1 MGCTVVGNEIHRR
14 FDLTMMPAIFALF
27 FVSLVL
33 GGRRLFISCHVP
45 VLNSTSGPFIQYLTH
60 PPEITLKPNSQQVR
74 NGASVSFYCAAR
86 GDPSP
91 TLYWKKNGKRISENI
106 SRYQMT
112 NFTGNGLSLLRIDP
126 TRAVRDNATY
136 ECVAENGVGDAVSA
150 EAKLTVFE
158 EKKLPLGFP
167 NITSPPASKAVEVG
181 HTAVLQCTAIGDPM
195 PTITWIRDQNPL
207 DINNNDRYS
216 VLDKG
221 SPGALQIINSLESD
235 QGKYECVAENSVGSE
250 YSEPVSLYVK
260 VRRVAPQFSIAP
272 PQYKEVKLG
281 DDFNITCV
289 AIGSPMPY
297 VKWQKFPNID
307 ITSED
312 QLPVGKNVLEIKN
325 AQTSENYTCIA
336 ASSLGTVNATTYVKV
351 QSLPGP
357 PIDIKVTEVT
367 ATSVRLSWTHS
378 NPADL
383 QYYVIHYKPRH
394 ANQAFAEISG
404 VITLYYTIRNL
415 SPYTEYEFYVI
426 AVNNLGRG
434 PPSAPTIITTGETA
448 PGTAPRNVQVRPLSS
463 STMVIQWDEPE
474 SPNGQVTAYKVYY
487 TTNPDASMSSWSSQF
502 VDTNLLT
509 TIGDLTP
516 LTMYTIRVQAFTS
529 VGPGPLSAPVQIKTQ
544 QGVPSQ
550 PRDLRATEI
559 GEASITLEWTKP
571 AHSGE
576 NILGYDLMW
585 NDTYS
590 KERNHRRIPVAERY
604 TLEDLYP
611 NTLYYIW
618 LSARSQRGEGAT
630 TSPIPV
636 RTKQY
641 VPGAP
646 PQNVT
651 GEAVGPT
658 SIYLRW
664 EPPPPNRTNG
674 QITYYKVF
682 KVEATRNDSE
692 ADVITV
698 TNDTFV
704 RLDELKRWTEY
715 RLWILA
721 GTAVGDGPTSNP
733 LLVKTHEDVPGP
745 PTDVKAAPVNSTTI
759 FVEWKP
765 PAENERNGIIRQYH
779 IHVQETKHEGTS
791 LLNEPMRV
799 VVQNSLEYNVT
810 DLQPDTFYL
819 IQVAAL
825 TRKGDGA
832 RSPLVSVRT
841 PGGVPIRPT
850 INLKMNSRD
859 ADITLDVEWTKPTQ
873 TYGELKGY
881 KLRYGIKDQTLIDV
895 ILKSTVNQYR
905 LTNLER
911 GVEYE
916 FRVAGQN
923 QIGFGQEA
931 ISYLETPEGTPT
943 GPPTALSHYFQTP
956 DVVCIKWETPTRE
969 HRNGKIVRY
978 DIEFHKKVDQ
988 PVITHRNTTQQ
999 RAVFSALE
1007 EGTEY
1012 VYSVRAATRQGSGP
1026 WSGKEV
1032 FSTTKE
1038 MVRAPMGL
1046 KAMATSDQSVEVWW
1060 EPIPSVRHKLYGY
1073 MLFYTMTA
1081 VEDLDAWQ
1089 KKSIGLTESAELVS
1103 LEKNA
1108 QYAVAVAAN
1117 TSVGL
1122 GRLSEKIAVK
1132 VKPEDVP
1139 LDLRAKEV
1147 TTHSMTLTWSRPI
1160 KLNPISY
1167 QVSYDAFKEFVDSQG
1182 VTQSQPVPRK
1192 TIQLAPNV
1200 ETTHIENLS
1209 PFTTYNINVTAKA
1222 ADSEYRPPT
1231 RITVTTQMA
1240 APLPMVKPDF
1250 YGVNNDEEMITV
1262 ILPQASEEYGPISHY
1277 YLVVV
1282 PENMETKEITNP
1294 DQFLTNE
1301 LLNYTKETAEGKPY
1315 IAARFAQRNIPYTYH
1330 LGAGET
1336 SDEFVNRKLQK
1347 GRRYRIFVRAV
1358 VDTQKN
1364 LYTSS
1369 PFSEPLSLE
1378 MRTVP
1383 PGDIPRRPD
1392 IKNAIESDIAEV
1404 SKINKVTHQSMLWY
1418 IAPILAVAVLC
1429 VLIVMFFIM
1438 KSFYRRRLPTKY
1450 REPCAVTRPLM
1461 SEEVTASHA
1470 PSDPVE
1476 MRRLM
1481 YQTPAMVSHPP
1492 IPVSMLAQHIEM
1504 LKANDNL
1511 KFSQEYESIEPGQQ
1525 FTWDHSSMEINKRKN
1540 RYANVIA
1547 YDHSRVVLQDTEAIP
1562 GGDYINANYCDG
1574 YRKHNAYIATQGPL
1588 QETFGDFWKMCWEV
1602 KTSTIVMMTKLEE
1615 RTRIKCDQYWPSRGT
1630 ETFGTITV
1638 TLSDIQELATYCIRT
1653 FHINKGMDSE
1663 RREIKQLQFTA
1674 WPDHGVPDHSAPFLQ
1689 FLRRVK
1695 NVNPVEAGPVIVHC
1709 SAGVGRTGCY
1719 IVIDAM
1725 IERLKYEKSV
1735 DIYGHVTCLRA
1746 QRNYMVQTEDQ
1757 YIFIHDAVVEHVIC
1771 GVTEI
1776 PARNLH
1782 AHIQKLM
1789 QMPEGET
1796 VTGLALEFKKLSN
1809 MKCDSNRFIS
1819 ASLPCNKH
1827 KNRLVHILPIE
1838 NTRVCLAPIRGV
1850 EGSDY
1855 INASMIDGYRQRVA
1869 YIATQGPLQDTTDDF
1884 WRMLWEHNSTIVV
1897 MLTKLKEMGR
1907 EKCYQYWPSERSVRY
1922 QCLVVE
1928 PIAEYNMPLY
1938 VLREFKITD
1947 ARDGSSR
1954 TLRQFQFNDWP
1965 EQGIPKTGDGFIDF
1979 IGQVHKTKEQF
1990 GQEGPI
1996 TVHCSAGV
2004 GRTGVFITLSIVL
2017 ERMQYEGVVDLFQT
2031 VRILRTQRPA
2041 MVQTEEQYQ
2050 FCYQSAL
2057 EYLGS
2062 FDHYTN

>member
-1 MGCTVVGNEIHRR
+1 MVCTVVGNEIHRR
-14 FDLTMMPAIFALF
+14 SDLTMLPAIFVFLL
-27 FVSLVL
+27 VSVVF
-33 GGRRLFISCHVP
+33 GG
-45 VLNSTSGPFIQYLTH
+45 N
-60 PPEITLKPNSQQVR
+60 PPEITMKPKSQQVR
-74 NGASVSFYCAAR
+74 SGGTVAFYCAAR
-86 GDPSP
+86 GDPNPS
-91 TLYWKKNGKRISENI
+91 LFWRKNGKRVSENH

-112 NFTGNGLSLLRIDP
+112 NFTSLGISLLRIDSV
-126 TRAVRDNATY
+126 RSGRDNATY
-136 ECVAENGVGDAVSA
+136 ECIAESGVGDAVSA
-150 EAKLTVFE
+150 EATLVVYE
-158 EKKLPLGFP
+158 EKKLPPGFP
-167 NITSPPASKAVEVG
+167 VITSPPASKAVEVG
-181 HTAVLQCTAIGDPM
+181 HNAVLHCTVTGDPP
-195 PTITWIRDQNPL
+195 PTIMWIRDFLPL
-207 DINNNDRYS
+207 DINSNERYS
-216 VLDKG
+216 ILDSG
-221 SPGALQIINSLESD
+221 LPGALQITNSMESD
-235 QGKYECVAENSVGSE
+235 QGKYECVAENSVGTE
-250 YSEPVSLYVK
+250 YSQSVNLFIK
-260 VRRVAPQFSIAP
+260 VRKVAPQFSIAP
-272 PQYKEVKLG
+272 PSFMEVKMG

-297 VKWQKFPNID
+297 VKWQREPKID
-307 ITSED
+307 ITPED

-325 AQTSENYTCIA
+325 AQTSENYTCTA
-336 ASSLGTVNATTYVKV
+336 ASALGTVNATTYVKV

-357 PIDIKVTEVT
+357 PTDVVINEVT
-367 ATSVRLSWTHS
+367 ATSVRLSWTHPA
-378 NPADL
+378 PADS
-383 QYYVIHYKPRH
+383 QYYVIQYKPRM
-394 ANQAFAEISG
+394 ANQAYTEISG
-404 VITLYYTIRNL
+404 IISLYYTVRNL

-434 PPSAPTIITTGETA
+434 PPSNAVTVITGETA
-448 PGTAPRNVQVRPLSS
+448 RGTTPRNVQVRPLSS

-474 SPNGQVTAYKVYY
+474 SQNGQVTAYKVYY
-487 TTNPDASMSSWSSQF
+487 TTNPDLPMSSWNSRF
-502 VDTNLLT
+502 IDTNSLT

-516 LTMYTIRVQAFTS
+516 LTIYTIRVQAFTS

-559 GEASITLEWTKP
+559 GETSITLEWNTP
-571 AHSGE
+571 SHSGE
-576 NILGYDLMW
+576 NIVGYDLMW

-590 KERNHRRIPVAERY
+590 KEKGHRRIPDTNKY
-604 TLEDLYP
+604 TLEELYP

-618 LSARSQRGEGAT
+618 LLARSQRGEGAT

-658 SIYLRW
+658 SIFLQW

-682 KVEATRNDSE
+682 KVEANRSDSE
-692 ADVITV
+692 ADVTTV
-698 TNDTFV
+698 TNGTFI
-704 RLDELKRWTEY
+704 RLDELNRWTDY
-715 RLWILA
+715 RLWVLA
-721 GTAVGDGPTSNP
+721 GTAVGDGPASQPIT
-733 LLVKTHEDVPGP
+733 VRTHEDVPGP
-745 PTDVKAAPVNSTTI
+745 PTNVKATPVNSTTI
-759 FVEWKP
+759 HVEWKP
-765 PAENERNGIIRQYH
+765 PEEHERNGIIRQYH
-779 IHVQETKHEGTS
+779 IHVQETKHETGAP
-791 LLNEPMRV
+791 LLNEPLRYD
-799 VVQNSLEYNVT
+799 VQGVLEYNVT
-810 DLQPDTFYL
+810 DLQPDTYYQ

-825 TRKGDGA
+825 TRRGDGA
-832 RSPLVSVRT
+832 RSPQITVKT
-841 PGGVPIRPT
+841 PGGVPNRPT
-850 INLKMNSRD
+850 INLKTTNRD
-859 ADITLDVEWTKPTQ
+859 QDITLDVEWTKPQQ

-881 KLRYGIKDQTLIDV
+881 KLRYGIKDQQLIEQ
-895 ILKSTVNQYR
+895 IMKPTVNQFR
-905 LTNLER
+905 LHNLER
-911 GVEYE
+911 GIEYE
-916 FRVAGQN
+916 FRVSGQN

-931 ISYLETPEGTPT
+931 ISYFETPEGPPT
-943 GPPTALSHYFQTP
+943 GPPTNVTHYFQTP
-956 DVVCIKWETPTRE
+956 DVVCIQWNYPIRKE
-969 HRNGKIVRY
+969 RNGKIIRY
-978 DIEFHKKVDQ
+978 DIQFSKKIDSAQ
-988 PVITHRNTTQQ
+988 ITHRNTTQN
-999 RAVFSALE
+999 RTVFSGLE

-1012 VYSVRAATRQGSGP
+1012 VYTVRAATKQGPGP
-1026 WSGKEV
+1026 WSEK
-1032 FSTTKE
+1032 FSFATNKD

-1060 EPIPSVRHKLYGY
+1060 ESIPSVRHKLYGY
-1073 MLFYTMTA
+1073 QLFYTMMA

-1108 QYAVAVAAN
+1108 QYAIAVAAN
-1117 TSVGL
+1117 TSAGL
-1122 GRLSEKIAVK
+1122 GRLSEKITVK

-1139 LDLRAKEV
+1139 MDLRAKDV
-1147 TTHSMTLTWSRPI
+1147 TTHTMTLTWSRPI

-1167 QVSYDAFKEFVDSQG
+1167 QVSYDAFKEFVDSVG
-1182 VTQSQPVPRK
+1182 VTQIQPVPRQMH
-1192 TIQLAPNV
+1192 TLPP
-1200 ETTHIENLS
+1200 TTESFHLKDLS
-1209 PFTTYNINVTAKA
+1209 PFTTYNINVTAKPA
-1222 ADSEYRPPT
+1222 NGEYRPPT

-1240 APLPMVKPDF
+1240 APRPMVRPDF
-1250 YGVNNDEEMITV
+1250 YGVINEEEITV
-1262 ILPQASEEYGPISHY
+1262 MLPQASEEYGPISHY

-1282 PENMETKEITNP
+1282 PENLETKQMTSP
-1294 DQFLTNE
+1294 DQFLTND
-1301 LLNYTKETAEGKPY
+1301 LLNWTKEGLEGKPY
-1315 IAARFAQRNIPYTYH
+1315 IAGRFPQRSIPYTYQ
-1330 LGAGET
+1330 LGTGET
-1336 SDEFVNRKLQK
+1336 FNEFTNRKLER
-1347 GRRYRIFVRAV
+1347 GSVYRIFVRAV

-1369 PFSEPLSLE
+1369 PFSIPLSLE
-1378 MRTVP
+1378 MRSAP
-1383 PGDIPRRPD
+1383 PGDIPKRSD
-1392 IKNAIESDIAEV
+1392 TKNPIESDAAEV
-1404 SKINKVTHQSMLWY
+1404 SKINKAMQQSMLWY
-1418 IAPILAVAVLC
+1418 IGPIVAAALVCFFL
-1429 VLIVMFFIM
+1429 LLFFFI
-1438 KSFYRRRLPTKY
+1438 KRRRHPVKY
-1450 REPCAVTRPLM
+1450 REPGAVTRPLM
-1461 SEEVTASHA
+1461 SEEVITSHA

-1525 FTWDHSSMEINKRKN
+1525 FTWDHSSMDINKRKN

-1547 YDHSRVVLQDTEAIP
+1547 YDHSRVVLQDTEGVP

-1588 QETFGDFWKMCWEV
+1588 IETFADFWKMCWEV
-1602 KTSTIVMMTKLEE
+1602 KTATIVMMTKLEE

-1630 ETFGTITV
+1630 ETFGSITV
-1638 TLSDIQELATYCIRT
+1638 TLSDVQELATYCIRT

-1674 WPDHGVPDHSAPFLQ
+1674 WPDHGVPDHPAPFLQ

-1695 NVNPVEAGPVIVHC
+1695 NVNPPDAGPLIVHC
-1709 SAGVGRTGCY
+1709 SAGVGRTGCF

-1725 IERLKYEKSV
+1725 IERLKFEKTV

-1757 YIFIHDAVVEHVIC
+1757 YIFIHDAVLEHVIC
-1771 GVTEI
+1771 GVTEVS
-1776 PARNLH
+1776 ARNLH
-1782 AHIQKLM
+1782 AHIQNLM
-1789 QMPEGET
+1789 QIPEGET

-1809 MKCDSNRFIS
+1809 MKVDSNRFVS

-1838 NTRVCLAPIRGV
+1838 STRVCLTPIRGV

-1855 INASMIDGYRQRVA
+1855 INASLIDGYRQRGA

-2017 ERMQYEGVVDLFQT
+2017 ERMQYEGVIDLFQT